1 VIAHELGHG
10 TFRLYHTFSE
20 KNDYLVPRGTTDNLM
35 DYNQGKELHK
45 YQWDLVQDPQGMWF
59 TGLIDEEEAAYVGDD
74 DYIETQEF
82 IRLLRFV
89 QTEDVSCNIP
99 DDMPST
105 EDITIGNN
113 VYEKIETQKTEE
125 ETGTIEANDNIVRFG
140 KIKIITKNST
150 EASKLMDFITGEE
163 KNIYGTSENTQTTV
177 TLNGKTITFN
187 DIVENVENRYIT
199 LLESG
204 KYNELTEDEKTILD
218 IPIIQWKLGFP
229 YGAAFMDHWFEGSGK
244 KIKLTNENYTDIY
257 ESSSIFQ
264 DNFND
269 AVDNKIENSP
279 YNTEKLED
287 TRDEV
292 CNKISKYASEGE
304 TQLKLNI
311 WPDYQSNVN
320 NINRVYAQSIDR
332 SELISGLSIVDE
344 DIVHAIGRFTIG
356 FYFEGSLELINNKE
370 ATGVGNLYYR
380 IWDTF
385 DFSGKQLLG
394 SWKRDVFDCEEPNI
408 RINQINNNDFPP
420 LFRMLNDSNNKSPE
434 EAQFDIVTK
443 YYKVAGSWLLDYS
456 SNSTNC
462 NVSIEKEEN

>member
-1 VIAHELGHG
+1 
-10 TFRLYHTFSE
+10 
-20 KNDYLVPRGTTDNLM
+20 
-35 DYNQGKELHK
+35 
-45 YQWDLVQDPQGMWF
+45 MWF
-59 TGLIDEEEAAYVGDD
+59 TGLIDDEEMAYVGDD

-89 QTEDVSCNIP
+89 QTKDVSCNIP
-99 DDMPST
+99 DDMPSA

-199 LLESG
+199 LLETG
-204 KYNELTEDEKTILD
+204 KYSELTEDEKTILD

-229 YGAAFMDHWFEGSGK
+229 YGAAFMDYWFKGSGEN
-244 KIKLTNENYTDIY
+244 IHLTDENFEDIY
-257 ESSSIFQ
+257 ETSSIFQ

-269 AVDNKIENSP
+269 AVDNKIENFP
-279 YNTEKLED
+279 YNTVQLED
-287 TRDEV
+287 TRDKV
-292 CNKISKYASEGE
+292 CNKFNEYASEGKN
-304 TQLKLNI
+304 QLKFNLKT
-311 WPDYQSNVN
+311 DYTDNSD
-320 NINRVYAQSIDR
+320 NINRIYAHSINR
-332 SELISGLSIVDE
+332 SELISGLSIIDE
-344 DIVHAIGRFTIG
+344 DIVHAIGRFTIN
-356 FYFEGSLELINNKE
+356 FYIKGNLDIVDNNR
-370 ATGVGNLYYR
+370 AIGGGNLYYR

-385 DFSGKQLLG
+385 DFSGRQPLG
-394 SWKRDVFDCEEPNI
+394 SWKRNVFDCEEPNI

-420 LFRMLNDSNNKSPE
+420 LFRILNDSNNKSPE